1 MSDDPGLQP
10 EQGSGDTRMYRPSTE
25 GGLETAPGGTGDYRD
40 DLQSRRWNAAPLKNP
55 EAQKTD
61 PRIAVAGIVLLSA
74 ITLVVIVLGYGS
86 GFWS

>member
-1 MSDDPGLQP
+1 
-10 EQGSGDTRMYRPSTE
+10 
-25 GGLETAPGGTGDYRD
+25 
-40 DLQSRRWNAAPLKNP
+40 LQSRRWNAAPLKNP

-86 GFWS
+86 GFWG